1 MSQTAS
7 KANILNKLSDID
19 LRIDQGLIFSP
30 DLITRAILLNES
42 VKIDQIEVE
51 PWLKKLRFDVLLKE
65 IKIINVFI
73 AIFRILHEGAL
84 MDDLSREKAEFLEQ
98 FRNWFDK
105 LIPKVWL
112 IIIFPILL
120 VLTMFCFSE
129 ADVSPEEVKRSMWD
143 GGIDKSPGHDVFS
156 FDFIK

>member
-7 KANILNKLSDID
+7 KENILNKLSDID

-30 DLITRAILLNES
+30 DPITRAILLNER

-65 IKIINVFI
+65 IKIINVFM
-73 AIFRILHEGAL
+73 AIFGILHEGTL
-84 MDDLSREKAEFLEQ
+84 MDDLSRAKAEFLEQ

-105 LIPKVWL
+105 LMASKSVVNHYFSNSL
-112 IIIFPILL
+112 SSDH
-120 VLTMFCFSE
+120 VLFFQ
-129 ADVSPEEVKRSMWD
+129 
-143 GGIDKSPGHDVFS
+143 G
-156 FDFIK
+156 